1 MFSLIIVIISIALVA
16 ALALAT
22 LYYGGNIVEDGQARA
37 QATKVIQESN
47 QVTGALELYKADN
60 GAFPA
65 GTSEQIQQAL
75 LAGDYLKQIPSGEW
89 NFETNFAVRSDLSEE
104 SCQSINERMGI
115 NTIPLCSDTTYNN
128 RAVCC
133 LDN

>member
-22 LYYGGNIVEDGQARA
+22 LYYGGDLVGDGQARA

-47 QVTGALELYKADN
+47 QITGALELYKADN
-60 GAFPA
+60 GAYPN
-65 GTSEQIQQAL
+65 GTSEQIEQTL
-75 LAGDYLKQIPSGEW
+75 LAGSYLKQIPSGEW

-104 SCQSINERMGI
+104 SCQSINSKMGI
-115 NTIPLCSDTTYNN
+115 NTIPLCSDTSYNN
-128 RAVCC
+128 RSVCC
-133 LDN
+133 LEN